1 MVWSRRRRS
10 QWRCT
15 IAAEPSEDSEVGA
28 RSWVN
33 RQVLAIAFSAFF
45 ADLGYQAV
53 VAGLPL
59 LLVIDLHA
67 GVVTFATATAI
78 GYGGGAVASLIGG
91 RLGDRYGH
99 RRVSIAGNAFIP
111 LLSLVGLVN
120 VAWAA
125 VAFFVAGWWARNLR
139 SPPRRALLVRSVPSP
154 GDTGRAFG
162 LLHGL
167 DVGGGMIAA
176 LAAAA
181 LLGAGW
187 SLPSVFL
194 LTAVPLAVSTL
205 VLACLV
211 VEHPLPTTPRAAR
224 EPTQLAETIP
234 VQAAQQA
241 MEVQAE
247 AIQVQAAQQAAEEQP
262 TWENPPPPPA
272 RRTRAG
278 VLVASALF
286 GFSFYSVGFPVLT
299 VSQHSHSMVSGILVF
314 ALFSGVSG
322 AVGFAVGARRWDA
335 VMTLGVGGFGLSA
348 LASLAFGMA
357 AYENA
362 GLAPLA
368 VAAAVLGAGLGVM
381 ETIEPTLIAA
391 LTPSHRHGAGM
402 GNLAAARSIGLF
414 VGNMVMGVLYVQGVL
429 YAYAY
434 AAGAALL
441 GSIVMFALGRG
452 AGITIASGTTRKRKP

>member
-99 RRVSIAGNAFIP
+99 RRVSIAGNALIP

-154 GDTGRAFG
+154 GDRGRAFG

-181 LLGAGW
+181 LVGAGW

-211 VEHPLPTTPRAAR
+211 VEHPLPTTPPAAR

-241 MEVQAE
+241 ME
-247 AIQVQAAQQAAEEQP
+247 EQP
-262 TWENPPPPPA
+262 TWEIPPPPPA

>member
-1 MVWSRRRRS
+1 MDPRAWS

-15 IAAEPSEDSEVGA
+15 IAAEVREDCEVGA

-59 LLVIDLHA
+59 FLVIDLHA

-241 MEVQAE
+241 M
-247 AIQVQAAQQAAEEQP
+247 EEQP